1 MRELTKFKKYSDN
14 KSHHCLSIFYLKF
27 FNIAI
32 QKLFI
37 SNTPTLFSNFNNYT
51 FTYMLTFGIKYSI
64 FSMRNKKF
72 DFINNFKEDIEM
84 FERSSGILLH
94 PTSLPGKYGIG
105 SLGKE
110 AYKFVDFLKKA
121 NQKLWQ
127 IFPLGPT
134 GYGDSPYQC
143 FSTFAGNP
151 YLIDFDLLIEQNL
164 LTEEDLKDV
173 DFGGNEESVDYG
185 AIYNQKYPLLRK
197 AYENFKTN
205 GNDDLKGKLDAFKA
219 ENSDWLNDYSLFIS
233 LKNHFN
239 GLPWT
244 EWPHDIKVR
253 EEAAVNK
260 YREELADEIE
270 YNNFIQCLFFD
281 QWNNVKKYA
290 NDNGIKVIGD
300 IPIFVAVDSSDAWA
314 NPEIFL
320 FDPELKPVKV
330 AGVPPDYFS
339 ATGQLWGNPL
349 YDWNKLKELNYK
361 WWVDRVRA
369 NLSTCDIIRID
380 HFRGFDE
387 YWAVPFGDDTAV
399 NGQWVK
405 GPGIDLFNKIKEELG
420 SLPIIAEDLGF
431 MTQGVIDLRES
442 TGFPGMKILGFA
454 FDSNEE
460 NEYLPHTYTK
470 NCVVYTGTH
479 DNDTLMGWFTKAK
492 EEDRQFARDYLHS
505 QSDDEIYW
513 DALRGAWGSVA
524 NMAIAPI
531 QDFLGL
537 GSEARINTPGIAS
550 GNWQWRLKDGVLT
563 DELAERIAKLTKVYS
578 R

>member
-1 MRELTKFKKYSDN
+1 
-14 KSHHCLSIFYLKF
+14 
-27 FNIAI
+27 
-32 QKLFI
+32 
-37 SNTPTLFSNFNNYT
+37 
-51 FTYMLTFGIKYSI
+51 
-64 FSMRNKKF
+64 
-72 DFINNFKEDIEM
+72 M

-164 LTEEDLKDV
+164 LTEEDLRDV
-173 DFGGNEESVDYG
+173 DFGGNEEYIDYG

-197 AYENFKTN
+197 AYDNFKAN
-205 GNDDLKGKLDAFKA
+205 GNDYLKGKLDAFKA
-219 ENSDWLNDYSLFIS
+219 ENNDWLNDYSLFIS

-253 EEAAVNK
+253 EEAAVSK
-260 YREELADEIE
+260 YREELADDIE
-270 YNNFIQCLFFD
+270 YNNFIQCLFFT
-281 QWNNVKKYA
+281 QWDNLKKYA
-290 NDNGIKVIGD
+290 NDNGIKIIGD

-349 YDWNKLKELNYK
+349 YDWDKLKELNYK

-380 HFRGFDE
+380 HFRGFE
-387 YWAVPFGDDTAV
+387 AYWAVPYGDDTAI

-420 SLPIIAEDLGF
+420 ELPIIAEDLGL
-431 MTQGVIDLRES
+431 MTQGVIDLRDA

-454 FDSNEE
+454 FDSEEE
-460 NEYLPHTYTK
+460 NDYLPHTYTK

-479 DNDTLMGWFTKAK
+479 DNDTLIGWFTKAK
-492 EEDRQFARDYLHS
+492 DKDKQFARDYLNS
-505 QSDDEIYW
+505 QSDNQIHW
-513 DALRGAWGSVA
+513 DAIRGAWSSVA

-537 GSEARINTPGIAS
+537 GSEARINTPSTLG
-550 GNWQWRLKDGVLT
+550 GNWEWRMGKKDFT
-563 DELAERIAKLTKVYS
+563 AKLAKRMKKLAITYGRAADETKVK
-578 R
+578 

>member
-1 MRELTKFKKYSDN
+1 MLQYFFYFVNEIMLKIKTK
-14 KSHHCLSIFYLKF
+14 I
-27 FNIAI
+27 
-32 QKLFI
+32 
-37 SNTPTLFSNFNNYT
+37 T
-51 FTYMLTFGIKYSI
+51 FTYMLTFEIKYSI
-64 FSMRNKKF
+64 FSIEKEKF
-72 DFINNFKEDIEM
+72 NFINNFKEEIEM

-164 LTEEDLKDV
+164 LTEEDLRDV
-173 DFGGNEESVDYG
+173 DFGGNEEYIDYG

-197 AYENFKTN
+197 AYDNFKAN
-205 GNDDLKGKLDAFKA
+205 GNDYLKGKLDAFKA
-219 ENSDWLNDYSLFIS
+219 ENNDWLNDYSLFIS

-253 EEAAVNK
+253 EEAAVSK
-260 YREELADEIE
+260 YREELADDIE
-270 YNNFIQCLFFD
+270 YNNFIQCLFFT
-281 QWNNVKKYA
+281 QWDNLKKYA
-290 NDNGIKVIGD
+290 NDNGIKIIGD

-349 YDWNKLKELNYK
+349 YDWDKLKELNYK

-380 HFRGFDE
+380 HFRGFE
-387 YWAVPFGDDTAV
+387 AYWAVPYGDDTAI

-420 SLPIIAEDLGF
+420 ELPIIAEDLGL
-431 MTQGVIDLRES
+431 MTQGVIDLRDA

-454 FDSNEE
+454 FDSEEE
-460 NEYLPHTYTK
+460 NDYLPHTYTK

-479 DNDTLMGWFTKAK
+479 DNDTLIGWFTKAK
-492 EEDRQFARDYLHS
+492 EKDKQFARDYLNS
-505 QSDDEIYW
+505 QSDNQIHW
-513 DALRGAWGSVA
+513 DAIRGAWSSVA

-537 GSEARINTPGIAS
+537 GSEARINTPGVAS
-550 GNWQWRLKDGVLT
+550 GNWQWRLKEGVLT

>member
-1 MRELTKFKKYSDN
+1 
-14 KSHHCLSIFYLKF
+14 
-27 FNIAI
+27 
-32 QKLFI
+32 
-37 SNTPTLFSNFNNYT
+37 
-51 FTYMLTFGIKYSI
+51 MLTFEIKYSI
-64 FSMRNKKF
+64 FSIEKEKF
-72 DFINNFKEDIEM
+72 NFINNFKEDIEM

-143 FSTFAGNP
+143 FSSFAGNP
-151 YLIDFDLLIEQNL
+151 YLIDFDLLVEQKL
-164 LTEEDLKDV
+164 LSEEDLKDV
-173 DFGGNEESVDYG
+173 NFGKNEEYIDYG

-197 AYENFKTN
+197 AYENFKAN
-205 GNDDLKGKLDAFKA
+205 ENKELKEKLETFKA
-219 ENSDWLNDYSLFIS
+219 ENSSWLDDYSLYIS

-239 GLPWT
+239 GLPWN
-244 EWPHDIKVR
+244 EWEDDIRTRK
-253 EEAAVNK
+253 ESAINK
-260 YREELADEIE
+260 YKAELANEIE
-270 YNNFIQCLFFD
+270 YHNFIQFQFFT

-290 NDNGIKVIGD
+290 NDNGIKIIGD

-349 YDWNKLKELNYK
+349 YDWDKLKELNYK

-380 HFRGFDE
+380 HFRGFE
-387 YWAVPFGDDTAV
+387 AYWAVPFGDDTAI

-420 SLPIIAEDLGF
+420 DLPIIAEDLGL
-431 MTQGVIDLRES
+431 MTQEVIDLREA

-454 FDSNEE
+454 FDSKEE
-460 NEYLPHTYTK
+460 NDYLPHTYTK

-479 DNDTLMGWFTKAK
+479 DNDTLIGWFTKAN
-492 EEDRQFARDYLHS
+492 EEDRQFARDYLNS
-505 QSDDEIYW
+505 RSDNEIHW
-513 DALRGAWGSVA
+513 DAIRGAWSSVA
-524 NMAIAPI
+524 CMAIAPI

-537 GSEARINTPGIAS
+537 GSEARINTPGVAA

>member
-1 MRELTKFKKYSDN
+1 MLQYF
-14 KSHHCLSIFYLKF
+14 FYFVNEIMPK
-27 FNIAI
+27 IKI
-32 QKLFI
+32 KI
-37 SNTPTLFSNFNNYT
+37 T

-64 FSMRNKKF
+64 FSIEKEKF
-72 DFINNFKEDIEM
+72 NFINNFKEEIEM

-110 AYKFVDFLKKA
+110 AYKFVDFLKKS

-143 FSTFAGNP
+143 FSSFAGNP

-173 DFGGNEESVDYG
+173 NFGGNEEYIDYG

-197 AYENFKTN
+197 AYENFKAN
-205 GNDDLKGKLDAFKA
+205 GNKELKEKLETFKT
-219 ENSDWLNDYSLFIS
+219 ENSSWLDDYSLYIS

-239 GLPWT
+239 GLPWN
-244 EWPHDIKVR
+244 EWEDDIRTRK
-253 EEAAVNK
+253 EDAINK
-260 YREELADEIE
+260 YKAELANEIE
-270 YNNFIQCLFFD
+270 YHNFIQFLFFT

-290 NDNGIKVIGD
+290 NDNGIKIIGD

-349 YDWNKLKELNYK
+349 YDWDKLKELNYK
-361 WWVDRVRA
+361 WWVDRVKA

-387 YWAVPFGDDTAV
+387 YWAVPYGDKTAE
-399 NGQWVK
+399 NGTWCP
-405 GPGIDLFNKIKEELG
+405 GPRTDLFNAIKNELG
-420 SLPIIAEDLGF
+420 ELPIIAEDLGT
-431 MTQGVIDLRES
+431 MTQGVIDLREA

-454 FDSNEE
+454 FDSKEE
-460 NEYLPHTYTK
+460 NDYLPHTYTK

-479 DNDTLMGWFTKAK
+479 DNDTLIGWFTKAN
-492 EEDRQFARDYLHS
+492 EDDKQFARNYLNS
-505 QSDDEIYW
+505 RSDNEIHW
-513 DALRGAWGSVA
+513 DAIRGAWSSVA

-537 GSEARINTPGIAS
+537 GSEARINTPGLAS

>member
-1 MRELTKFKKYSDN
+1 MLQYF
-14 KSHHCLSIFYLKF
+14 FYFVNEIMPK
-27 FNIAI
+27 IKI
-32 QKLFI
+32 KI
-37 SNTPTLFSNFNNYT
+37 T

-64 FSMRNKKF
+64 FSIEKEKF
-72 DFINNFKEDIEM
+72 NFINNFKEEIEM

-110 AYKFVDFLKKA
+110 AYKFVDFLKKS

-143 FSTFAGNP
+143 FSSFAGNP

-173 DFGGNEESVDYG
+173 NFGENEEYIDYG

-197 AYENFKTN
+197 AYENFKAN
-205 GNDDLKGKLDAFKA
+205 GNKELKEKLETFKT
-219 ENSDWLNDYSLFIS
+219 ENSSWLDDYSLYIS

-239 GLPWT
+239 GLPWN
-244 EWPHDIKVR
+244 EWEDDIRTRK
-253 EEAAVNK
+253 EAAINK
-260 YREELADEIE
+260 YKAELANEIE
-270 YNNFIQCLFFD
+270 YHNFIQFLFFT

-290 NDNGIKVIGD
+290 NDNGIKIIGD

-349 YDWNKLKELNYK
+349 YDWDKLKELNYK
-361 WWVDRVRA
+361 WWVDRVKA

-387 YWAVPFGDDTAV
+387 YWAVPYGDKTAE
-399 NGQWVK
+399 NGTWCP
-405 GPGIDLFNKIKEELG
+405 GPRTDLFNAIKNELG
-420 SLPIIAEDLGF
+420 ELPIIAEDLGT
-431 MTQGVIDLRES
+431 MTQGVIDLREA

-454 FDSNEE
+454 FDSKEE
-460 NEYLPHTYTK
+460 NDYLPHTYTK

-479 DNDTLMGWFTKAK
+479 DNDTLIGWFTKAN
-492 EEDRQFARDYLHS
+492 EDDKQFARNYLNS
-505 QSDDEIYW
+505 RSDNEIHW
-513 DALRGAWGSVA
+513 DAIRGAWSSVA

-537 GSEARINTPGIAS
+537 GSEARINTPGVAA

>member
-1 MRELTKFKKYSDN
+1 MLQYF
-14 KSHHCLSIFYLKF
+14 FYFVNEIMPK
-27 FNIAI
+27 IKI
-32 QKLFI
+32 KI
-37 SNTPTLFSNFNNYT
+37 T

-64 FSMRNKKF
+64 FSIEKEKF
-72 DFINNFKEDIEM
+72 NFINNFKEEIEM

-164 LTEEDLKDV
+164 LNEEDLRDV
-173 DFGGNEESVDYG
+173 DFGGNEEYIDYG

-197 AYENFKTN
+197 AYENFKAN
-205 GNDDLKGKLDAFKA
+205 GNKELKEKLETFKT
-219 ENSDWLNDYSLFIS
+219 ENSSWLDDYSLYIS

-239 GLPWT
+239 GLPWN
-244 EWPHDIKVR
+244 EWEDDIRTRK
-253 EEAAVNK
+253 EAAINK
-260 YREELADEIE
+260 YKAELANEIE
-270 YNNFIQCLFFD
+270 YHNFIQFLFFT

-290 NDNGIKVIGD
+290 NDNGIKIIGD

-349 YDWNKLKELNYK
+349 YDWDKLKELNYK
-361 WWVDRVRA
+361 WWVDRVKA

-387 YWAVPFGDDTAV
+387 YWAVPYGDKTAE
-399 NGQWVK
+399 NGTWCP
-405 GPGIDLFNKIKEELG
+405 GPRTDLFNAIKNELG
-420 SLPIIAEDLGF
+420 ELPIIAEDLGT
-431 MTQGVIDLRES
+431 MTQGVIDLREA

-454 FDSNEE
+454 FDSKEE
-460 NEYLPHTYTK
+460 NDYLPHTYTK

-479 DNDTLMGWFTKAK
+479 DNDTLIGWFTKAN
-492 EEDRQFARDYLHS
+492 EDDKQFARNYLNS
-505 QSDDEIYW
+505 RSDNEIHW
-513 DALRGAWGSVA
+513 DAIRGAWSSVA

-537 GSEARINTPGIAS
+537 GSEARINTPGLAS

>member
-1 MRELTKFKKYSDN
+1 MLQYF
-14 KSHHCLSIFYLKF
+14 FYFVNEIMPK
-27 FNIAI
+27 IKI
-32 QKLFI
+32 KI
-37 SNTPTLFSNFNNYT
+37 T

-64 FSMRNKKF
+64 FSIEKEKF
-72 DFINNFKEDIEM
+72 NFINNFKEEIEM

-110 AYKFVDFLKKA
+110 AYKFVDFLKKS

-143 FSTFAGNP
+143 FSSFAGNP

-173 DFGGNEESVDYG
+173 NFGENEEYIDYG

-197 AYENFKTN
+197 AYENFKAN
-205 GNDDLKGKLDAFKA
+205 GNKELKEKLETFKA
-219 ENSDWLNDYSLFIS
+219 ENSSWLDDYSLYIS

-239 GLPWT
+239 GLPWN
-244 EWPHDIKVR
+244 EWEDDIRTRK
-253 EEAAVNK
+253 EAAINK
-260 YREELADEIE
+260 YKAELANEIE
-270 YNNFIQCLFFD
+270 YHNFIQFLFFT

-290 NDNGIKVIGD
+290 NDNGIKIIGD

-349 YDWNKLKELNYK
+349 YDWDRLKELNYK
-361 WWVDRVRA
+361 WWVDRVKA

-387 YWAVPFGDDTAV
+387 YWAVPYGDKTAE
-399 NGQWVK
+399 NGTWCP
-405 GPGIDLFNKIKEELG
+405 GPRTDLFNTIKNELG
-420 SLPIIAEDLGF
+420 ELPIIAEDLGT
-431 MTQGVIDLRES
+431 MTQGVIDLREA

-454 FDSNEE
+454 FDSKEE
-460 NEYLPHTYTK
+460 NDYLPHTYTK

-479 DNDTLMGWFTKAK
+479 DNDTLIGWFTKAN
-492 EEDRQFARDYLHS
+492 EDDKQFARNYLNS
-505 QSDDEIYW
+505 RSDNEIHW
-513 DALRGAWGSVA
+513 DAIRGAWSSVA

-537 GSEARINTPGIAS
+537 GSEARINTPGLAS
-550 GNWQWRLKDGVLT
+550 GNWQWRLKEGVLT

>member
-1 MRELTKFKKYSDN
+1 MLQYF
-14 KSHHCLSIFYLKF
+14 FYFVNEIMPK
-27 FNIAI
+27 IKI
-32 QKLFI
+32 KI
-37 SNTPTLFSNFNNYT
+37 T

-64 FSMRNKKF
+64 FSIEKEKF
-72 DFINNFKEDIEM
+72 NFINNFKEEIEM

-110 AYKFVDFLKKA
+110 AYKFVDFLKKS

-143 FSTFAGNP
+143 FSSFAGNP

-173 DFGGNEESVDYG
+173 NFGGNEEYIDYG

-197 AYENFKTN
+197 AYEKFKANGNKELKEKLETFKT
-205 GNDDLKGKLDAFKA
+205 
-219 ENSDWLNDYSLFIS
+219 ENSSWLDDYSLYIS

-239 GLPWT
+239 GLPWN
-244 EWPHDIKVR
+244 EWEDDIRTRK
-253 EEAAVNK
+253 EDAINK
-260 YREELADEIE
+260 YKAELANEIE
-270 YNNFIQCLFFD
+270 YHNFIQFLFFT

-290 NDNGIKVIGD
+290 NDNGIKIIGD

-349 YDWNKLKELNYK
+349 YDWDKLKELNYK

-387 YWAVPFGDDTAV
+387 YWAVPYGDKTAE
-399 NGQWVK
+399 NGTWCP
-405 GPGIDLFNKIKEELG
+405 GPRMDLFNAIKNELG
-420 SLPIIAEDLGF
+420 ELPIIAEDLGT
-431 MTQGVIDLRES
+431 MTQGVIDLREA

-454 FDSNEE
+454 FDSKEE
-460 NEYLPHTYTK
+460 NDYLPHTYTK

-479 DNDTLMGWFTKAK
+479 DNDTLIGWFTKAN
-492 EEDRQFARDYLHS
+492 EDDKQFARNYLNS
-505 QSDDEIYW
+505 RSDNEIHW
-513 DALRGAWGSVA
+513 DAIRGAWSSVA

-537 GSEARINTPGIAS
+537 GSEARINTPGLAS
-550 GNWQWRLKDGVLT
+550 GNWQWRLKEGVLT

>member
-1 MRELTKFKKYSDN
+1 MLQYF
-14 KSHHCLSIFYLKF
+14 FYFVNEIMPK
-27 FNIAI
+27 IKI
-32 QKLFI
+32 KI
-37 SNTPTLFSNFNNYT
+37 T

-64 FSMRNKKF
+64 FSIEKEKF
-72 DFINNFKEDIEM
+72 NFINNFKEEIEM

-110 AYKFVDFLKKA
+110 AYKFVDFLKKS

-143 FSTFAGNP
+143 FSSFAGNP

-173 DFGGNEESVDYG
+173 NFGGNEEYIDYG

-197 AYENFKTN
+197 AYENFKAN
-205 GNDDLKGKLDAFKA
+205 GNKELKEKLETFKT
-219 ENSDWLNDYSLFIS
+219 ENSSWLDDYSLYIS

-239 GLPWT
+239 GLPWN
-244 EWPHDIKVR
+244 EWEDDIRTRK
-253 EEAAVNK
+253 EAAINK
-260 YREELADEIE
+260 YKAELANEIE
-270 YNNFIQCLFFD
+270 YHNFIQFLFFT

-290 NDNGIKVIGD
+290 NDNGIKIIGD

-349 YDWNKLKELNYK
+349 YDWDKLKELNYK
-361 WWVDRVRA
+361 WWVDRVKA

-387 YWAVPFGDDTAV
+387 YWAVPYGDKTAE
-399 NGQWVK
+399 NGTWCP
-405 GPGIDLFNKIKEELG
+405 GPRTDLFNAIKNELG
-420 SLPIIAEDLGF
+420 ELPIIAEDLGT
-431 MTQGVIDLRES
+431 MTQGVIDLREA

-454 FDSNEE
+454 FDSKEE
-460 NEYLPHTYTK
+460 NDYLPHTYTK

-479 DNDTLMGWFTKAK
+479 DNDTLIGWFTKAN
-492 EEDRQFARDYLHS
+492 EDDKQFARNYLNS
-505 QSDDEIYW
+505 RSDNEIHW
-513 DALRGAWGSVA
+513 DAIRGAWSSVA

-537 GSEARINTPGIAS
+537 GSEARINTPGLAS

>member
-1 MRELTKFKKYSDN
+1 MLQYF
-14 KSHHCLSIFYLKF
+14 FYFVNEIMPK
-27 FNIAI
+27 IKI
-32 QKLFI
+32 KI
-37 SNTPTLFSNFNNYT
+37 T

-64 FSMRNKKF
+64 FSIEKEKF
-72 DFINNFKEDIEM
+72 NFINNFKEEIEM

-110 AYKFVDFLKKA
+110 AYKFVDFLKKS

-143 FSTFAGNP
+143 FSSFAGNP

-173 DFGGNEESVDYG
+173 NFGGNEEYIDYG

-197 AYENFKTN
+197 AYENFKAN
-205 GNDDLKGKLDAFKA
+205 GNKELKEKLETFKT
-219 ENSDWLNDYSLFIS
+219 ENSSWLDDYSLYIS

-239 GLPWT
+239 GLPWN
-244 EWPHDIKVR
+244 EWEDDIRTRK
-253 EEAAVNK
+253 EAAINK
-260 YREELADEIE
+260 YKAELANEIE
-270 YNNFIQCLFFD
+270 YHNFIQFLFFT

-290 NDNGIKVIGD
+290 NDNGIKIIGD

-349 YDWNKLKELNYK
+349 YDWDKLKELNYK
-361 WWVDRVRA
+361 WWVDRVKA

-387 YWAVPFGDDTAV
+387 YWAVPYGDKTAE
-399 NGQWVK
+399 NGTWCP
-405 GPGIDLFNKIKEELG
+405 GPRTDLFNAIKNELG
-420 SLPIIAEDLGF
+420 ELPIIAEDLGT
-431 MTQGVIDLRES
+431 MTQGVIDLREA

-454 FDSNEE
+454 FDSKEE
-460 NEYLPHTYTK
+460 NDYLPHTYTK

-479 DNDTLMGWFTKAK
+479 DNDTLIGWFTKAN
-492 EEDRQFARDYLHS
+492 EDDKQFARNYLNS
-505 QSDDEIYW
+505 RSDNEIHW
-513 DALRGAWGSVA
+513 DAIRGAWSSVA

-537 GSEARINTPGIAS
+537 GSEARINTPGLAS
-550 GNWQWRLKDGVLT
+550 GNWQWRLKEGVLT